1 MTTQDP
7 EPQVSW
13 MAIER
18 NADVVTSDGSEAAR
32 VVEVAGDR
40 DADIFSG
47 LVVKTGALDT
57 KRFLPA
63 EHVTAIW
70 AQRVQTDLTAGS
82 VEELA
87 PFEDPVV
94 ERLEEKGG
102 FFSRLRRR
110 FG

>member
-1 MTTQDP
+1 MTAAET
-7 EPQVSW
+7 EVSW
-13 MAIER
+13 KAIER
-18 NADVVTSDGSEAAR
+18 DAVVVTGDGSEAAR

-47 LVVKTGALDT
+47 LVVKAGILDT

-63 EHVTAIW
+63 ERVAAIW
-70 AQRVQTDLTAGS
+70 PRRVQVDLTPEA
-82 VEELA
+82 VAALA
-87 PFEDPVV
+87 PFEAPVV

-102 FFSRLRRR
+102 FFRRLRRR